1 MPRTM
6 TSRAFNQ
13 DTGTAKRAAEEGP
26 LFVTDRGRTSH
37 VLLSIG
43 DYERLVRT
51 GPNIVDLIGM
61 TDGGD
66 VEFDPEPMRGPWS
79 KEVDLS

>member
-1 MPRTM
+1 M

-13 DTGTAKRAAEEGP
+13 DTGSAKRAAEDGP

-37 VLLSIG
+37 VLLSIAE
-43 DYERLVRT
+43 YERLVRE

-61 TDGGD
+61 TDGAD
-66 VEFDPEPMRGPWS
+66 IEFDPEPIRGPLS